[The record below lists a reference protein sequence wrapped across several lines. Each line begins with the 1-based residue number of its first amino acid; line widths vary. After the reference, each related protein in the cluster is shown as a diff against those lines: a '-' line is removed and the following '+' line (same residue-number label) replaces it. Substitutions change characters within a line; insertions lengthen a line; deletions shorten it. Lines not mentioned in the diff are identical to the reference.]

1 MFIMEENYLM
11 REIERSI
18 RSNHFRINSKGT
30 LYDEY
35 NLTEVSILK
44 LIPGDFS
51 GGNYQFEGIA
61 QIGIPN
67 IDNDLLYHCYSI
79 VCVAMINDKSILIV
93 EPINIYKK

>member
-1 MFIMEENYLM
+1 MEENNLV

-35 NLTEVSILK
+35 NLKEVSILK

-51 GGNYQFEGIA
+51 DGNYQFEGIA
-61 QIGIPN
+61 QIGIP
-67 IDNDLLYHCYSI
+67 DKVNDLLYHCYSI
-79 VCVAMINDKSILIV
+79 SGVAMINDESILIV
-93 EPINIYKK
+93 EPINVYKK